1 MEVVLELL
9 TWLLQMLA
17 ELLLQIVFEILTEL
31 GVRSVREPFRKP
43 QPLHPLLASIGYLIF
58 GATAGGVSLWLF
70 PETFIDS
77 EWLKLTNAVCTPLIA
92 GALMAMLGAWRRRK
106 DQELIRLDRFSYG
119 FLFALAM
126 TLVRFVWAK

>member
-70 PETFIDS
+70 PEAFIDS